1 MQESINQQKA
11 SIDNLQTTFEEEI
24 HCLKDQISTFIQSFG
39 EPCEGQ
45 SMRQSAKKDFKR
57 APSLTSLNT
66 SLNASLST
74 SLNQ

>member
-11 SIDNLQTTFEEEI
+11 SIDNMQTTFEEEI

-45 SMRQSAKKDFKR
+45 AMRQSAKKI
-57 APSLTSLNT
+57 LNEH
-66 SLNASLST
+66 LH
-74 SLNQ
+74 